1 MNHIFLKI
9 LLIILLF
16 VIFISTSAYSY
27 SSAVSNNIA
36 DSIFRLHVIANSNS
50 SDDQTLKLEIRDN
63 VLKYMNSILV
73 NTNSKSEAI
82 NIVKSHINEIYSIAK
97 TTCKTY
103 GYDYPINISVG
114 KSDFPTKVY
123 GDVTLPAGIYDSL
136 KIEIGSS
143 SGNNWW
149 CVMFPPLCFVDV
161 SSGIVPAESKE
172 ILKNKLDTEEFNLIT
187 STDSSRELSF
197 KFKIVEFI
205 ENLKISIAKN

>member
-143 SGNNWW
+143 SGKNWW

-172 ILKNKLDTEEFNLIT
+172 ILKNELDTEEFNLIT

>member
-1 MNHIFLKI
+1 MKGNLYMNHIFLKI

-82 NIVKSHINEIYSIAK
+82 NIVKSHINEIYSIA
-97 TTCKTY
+97 
-103 GYDYPINISVG
+103 
-114 KSDFPTKVY
+114 
-123 GDVTLPAGIYDSL
+123 
-136 KIEIGSS
+136 
-143 SGNNWW
+143 
-149 CVMFPPLCFVDV
+149 
-161 SSGIVPAESKE
+161 
-172 ILKNKLDTEEFNLIT
+172 
-187 STDSSRELSF
+187 
-197 KFKIVEFI
+197 
-205 ENLKISIAKN
+205 